1 MVQWH
6 LCFNPKK
13 CVLVRFSPRPHS
25 SITHDYL
32 INDLSISNQHLYHDF
47 GVILTS
53 NLSWNEHYKHLLSN
67 AYRILSLIRR
77 TFITTHCPQNKRTLC
92 LLLVHSRLMYCSP
105 VWRPQFIKDIKVIE
119 RVQRQ
124 ATKFILDDYRSDY
137 KSRLTSL
144 NMLPFNDAI

>member
-1 MVQWH
+1 MMPPYSSAQQWH

-13 CVLVRFSPRPHS
+13 CVLVRFYPSPHS
-25 SITHDYL
+25 SITNNYL
-32 INDLSISNQHLYHDF
+32 INDLPISNQNLYRDL

-67 AYRILSLIRR
+67 AYRILSLTRH
-77 TFITTHCPQNKRTLC
+77 TFFTTHCPQNKRTLY

-119 RVQRQ
+119 RVQRR
-124 ATKFILDDYRSDY
+124 ATKFILDDYGSDY
-137 KSRLTSL
+137 KSRLTT
-144 NMLPFNDAI
+144 